1 MSQNQEKLESELFQ
15 QYQYA
20 IDLLENGNETK
31 GIQILK
37 DLMQN
42 QSIINQDDKKI
53 LYGIYMSL
61 AEIQAQSDQ
70 VENKCEALYYYY
82 QSTQISDNCWQTQR
96 KMALIF
102 RQLGM
107 MPRALNVI
115 LKALQLCN
123 QPNLIQAILYQVCSI
138 CFLMDD
144 QKQFQIYFDKMNDN
158 NNLKLKIAELNKYF
172 INKNNIT
179 DFVNDLLQ
187 EQSQIQQQL
196 EKIPFESSQKLKYFN
211 QTFQFEIKL
220 DTYDLKKFFKKL
232 QNILQINVNFE
243 PKKQDFIQD
252 EKCFMSNTKI
262 IVISKEQQQNSKD
275 ISKELPKENQ
285 PVKQSER
292 QKSKK
297 TKQQQDQQF
306 VLDQII
312 QSNHN
317 KLIELIKQFDGNEI
331 FQLNNNNNKISSE
344 QNEKQECPVAKFL
357 LEQLNNQQFLTIIQ
371 LLQKLITLICQDY
384 QQNDNFPQQQQDIL
398 NEQQK
403 SPQNKNF
410 YGSSYHEALRGL
422 INCIVWAQ
430 YSTNKFTDD
439 PKIKLRLLEVA
450 YEELTFRFKEKK
462 PKSPEQQNK
471 IKNFIRFINNMKIE
485 LLQTNINQIINDQA
499 EIQTYLSN
507 YYRVMA
513 YIHSDINFFQGRI
526 AKLCAQ
532 ELNNPEITQE
542 ILDKIKSAQFQISS
556 NSPHQSQQIQQI
568 LTQWEQKEQRLEDN
582 EKIRTQINYVQ
593 DYLQQNQSYD
603 LIKRLAIICLNQFYF
618 VQQKEELKVIYKF
631 VQPLIQQFLNINQP
645 DLLIGFIFLKF
656 SIIYSLMELDSS
668 EFLAKFI
675 EIFLTQTNGYNKHL
689 ILMEI
694 LRFHHL
700 NINKLF
706 TYINIDLILQEF
718 IKIKINMK
726 NRYNQLIDQYKN
738 NVQSDLELRYYLI
751 HLIDLKDQYTPQ
763 FIVQQ
768 NELQIEVEK
777 FETKYS
783 QPESFSSASEDEVE
797 QDEIF
802 QKQYQNLQLT
812 QDQIETVFKI
822 GKSNYQLP
830 TKIVEFL
837 QNHTI
842 KINMGDPKIIEHI
855 KRFAKEKIRI
865 EFGLSTKEL
874 SKNFLYIF
882 LKSYYLQQEFVRDLS
897 EIELQFMGYFLT
909 HFPKL
914 LQDQRQ
920 LNQFIIDIVKKSLQK
935 FNDVKIQEY
944 AEWLYSQIFT
954 KQKSQISSIKEFQE
968 FINQNNLQCDYKSNL
983 YYQIQKSEELN
994 QNENQQKIDFKNICY
1009 ALAYKE
1015 SPFLWNYLYQ
1025 GTFEQAQK
1033 QFKQKTQTEIDWFLS
1048 QKKIQAL
1055 VNKNPQLNH
1064 LNEFRYIMDLIKL
1077 KQRQVEYQ
1085 HSNNEQLYKKT
1096 EQGYQA
1102 LYQKQFNVPKD
1113 AFEIEN
1119 NFRVLQLY
1127 EKKVMRKYRN
1137 IPIERIS
1144 QNLDNICS
1152 LVNLIKQM
1160 KEYEIEYFYQSNDG
1174 EHEMKQDL
1182 YINIYKFI
1190 RRFLRHRLYNQLN
1203 QLVLIIKDKFSYLL
1217 NQNQSDLQFQ
1227 FQYDNRKFKIS
1238 NFTQEQLEQEEN
1250 TEYNK
1255 QDVNLILNNLLTIFI
1270 ENTQKLVRK
1279 KAQRYVIESFYYATH
1294 LKFNSQ
1300 ASIDQVFAQISSIY
1314 QPNSRDLVYYYLQ
1327 IDKYKCEK
1335 DEVLSQYYSQDLIFN
1350 YQKSK
1355 IIKLI
1360 IKILLKMQK
1369 YKDIYQL
1376 FEKLHKTY
1384 DLRLYQA
1391 CIGLLEEYKRID
1403 DKILIRDIILK
1414 SESYRRT
1421 IDLFK
1426 QDSIVPL
1433 LNNMYIRLYEKDQ
1446 QEQNEG
1452 DYVNETQETKLEKG
1466 KKIIE
1471 DYRATKRKPAKPKDP
1486 QQQQT
1491 QNSQAQI
1498 QTQQAQLIQ
1507 QVVDDVGQYINQGAI
1522 IQSFNDFDNI

>member
-1 MSQNQEKLESELFQ
+1 MSQNKEKLESELFQ
-15 QYQYA
+15 QYQQA
-20 IDLLENGNETK
+20 IDLLENGNEAQ

-37 DLMQN
+37 ELMQN

-61 AEIQAQSDQ
+61 AEILVQSDCVQ
-70 VENKCEALYYYY
+70 NKCEALYYYY
-82 QSTQISDNCWQTQR
+82 QSTLISDNCWQTQR

-123 QPNLIQAILYQVCSI
+123 QPNIIEAILYQVCSI
-138 CFLMDD
+138 CFLMND
-144 QKQFQIYFDKMNDN
+144 QKQFEIYFDKMSDN
-158 NNLKLKIAELNKYF
+158 NNLKHKIAELKKYF
-172 INKNNIT
+172 IDKNNVT
-179 DFVNDLLQ
+179 DFVKELIQ
-187 EQSQIQQQL
+187 EQSEIQQQL
-196 EKIPFESSQKLKYFN
+196 EKIPCESAQKLLYFN
-211 QTFQFEIKL
+211 QTFSFEIKL
-220 DTYDLKKFFKKL
+220 DTYDLKKFFKKI

-243 PKKQDFIQD
+243 SKKFDFIHND
-252 EKCFMSNTKI
+252 KCFMSNTKI

-275 ISKELPKENQ
+275 VSKELPKENQ

-317 KLIELIKQFDGNEI
+317 KLIELLKQFDGNEI
-331 FQLNNNNNKISSE
+331 FQLNNNNNKIQSE
-344 QNEKQECPVAKFL
+344 QNENQECPVAKFL
-357 LEQLNNQQFLTIIQ
+357 LENLNNKQFLTIIQ
-371 LLQKLITLICQDY
+371 LLEKLISLICLDF
-384 QQNDNFPQQQQDIL
+384 QQYDDAPLQQQSDTL
-398 NEQQK
+398 NEQLK
-403 SPQNKNF
+403 SPQK
-410 YGSSYHEALRGL
+410 ALKGL

-430 YSTNKFTDD
+430 HSTNKFTDD

-471 IKNFIRFINNMKIE
+471 IKNFITFINNMKLE
-485 LLQTNINQIINDQA
+485 LLQTNINQIITDKA
-499 EIQTYLSN
+499 EIQKYLSS

-526 AKLCAQ
+526 AKQCSQ
-532 ELNNPEITQE
+532 QLNNPELSQE

-556 NSPHQSQQIQQI
+556 SSPHQSQQIQQI

-582 EKIRTQINYVQ
+582 EKIRTQIIYVQ
-593 DYLQQNQSYD
+593 DYLKQNQSYD
-603 LIKRLAIICLNQFYF
+603 MIKRLAIICLNQFYF
-618 VQQKEELKVIYKF
+618 VQQKEELKIIYKF
-631 VQPLIQQFLNINQP
+631 VQPLIQQFLNIPQP
-645 DLLIGFIFLKF
+645 DLSIGFIFLKF

-675 EIFLTQTNGYNKHL
+675 EIFLQQTNGQNKHL
-689 ILMEI
+689 LLIEI
-694 LRFHHL
+694 LKFHHL

-706 TYINIDLILQEF
+706 NYINIDLILQEF
-718 IKIKINMK
+718 IKTKIKMK
-726 NRYNQLIDQYKN
+726 NRYDQLIEHYKN
-738 NVQSDLELRYYLI
+738 NVSNDLELRYYLL
-751 HLIDLKDQYTPQ
+751 HLLDLKDQYTPQ

-768 NELQIEVEK
+768 NELQIEIEK
-777 FETKYS
+777 QETKYP
-783 QPESFSSASEDEVE
+783 QPESFSSASEEEIESDEV
-797 QDEIF
+797 F
-802 QKQYQNLQLT
+802 LKSYQNIHLL
-812 QDQIETVFKI
+812 QDQIDSSFKL
-822 GKSNYQLP
+822 GKYNYQFT
-830 TKIVEFL
+830 TKTVEFL
-837 QNHTI
+837 LNHTI
-842 KINMGDPKIIEHI
+842 KVNIGDPKIIEHI
-855 KRFAKEKIRI
+855 KRLAKEIIRV
-865 EFGLSTKEL
+865 EYGLTTKE
-874 SKNFLYIF
+874 F
-882 LKSYYLQQEFVRDLS
+882 SYYLQQEFERDLS
-897 EIELQFMGYFLT
+897 EAELQFMGYFLT
-909 HFPKL
+909 HFSKIFS
-914 LQDQRQ
+914 DQRQ
-920 LNQFIIDIVKKSLQK
+920 LNQFTIDIIKRSLQK
-935 FNDVKIQEY
+935 YTDPKIQEF

-954 KQKSQISSIKEFQE
+954 KQKSQITSIKEFQDCVT
-968 FINQNNLQCDYKSNL
+968 QNNLQCEYKSNL
-983 YYQIQKSEELN
+983 YYQIQKSEEIN
-994 QNENQQKIDFKNICY
+994 FNENQPKFDLKNICY

-1015 SPFLWNYLYQ
+1015 SPYLWNYLYQ

-1033 QFKQKTQTEIDWFLS
+1033 QFKLKTQTEIDWFLS
-1048 QKKIQAL
+1048 QKKIQAY
-1055 VNKNPQLNH
+1055 VNKNPLLNH
-1064 LNEFRYIMDLIKL
+1064 LNEYRYVMDLIKL

-1096 EQGYQA
+1096 EQGYQS
-1102 LYQKQFNVPKD
+1102 LYQKQYNIPKD

-1137 IPIERIS
+1137 VPIERIS
-1144 QNLDNICS
+1144 QNLDNINS

-1160 KEYEIEYFYQSNDG
+1160 KEYEIEYLSQSSDG
-1174 EHEMKQDL
+1174 ELEMKQDL

-1190 RRFLRHRLYNQLN
+1190 RRFLRHRLYYQLK
-1203 QLVLIIKDKFSYLL
+1203 QLIQIVKEKFSDLL
-1217 NQNQSDLQFQ
+1217 NQSQSDLKFE

-1238 NFTQEQLEQEEN
+1238 NFNQEQLEKEEN
-1250 TEYNK
+1250 TEFNN
-1255 QDVNLILNNLLTIFI
+1255 DEINVILNNLLNIFI

-1279 KAQRYVIESFYYATH
+1279 KAQRYIIEAFYYATH

-1300 ASIDQVFAQISSIY
+1300 APIDQVFAQISSIY

-1335 DEVLSQYYSQDLIFN
+1335 DEVLSHYYSQDLIFN

-1355 IIKLI
+1355 ILKLI

-1384 DLRLYQA
+1384 DIRLYQA
-1391 CIGLLEEYKRID
+1391 CIGLLEEYRKID
-1403 DKILIRDIILK
+1403 DKVLIRDIILK

-1421 IDLFK
+1421 TELFK

-1433 LNNMYIRLYEKDQ
+1433 LNNMYIRFYEKDQ

-1452 DYVNETQETKLEKG
+1452 NFLNETSEIKLEKG
-1466 KKIIE
+1466 KKLIE
-1471 DYRATKRKPAKPKDP
+1471 DYRATKRKPAKPKDQQQQSQQQQ

-1491 QNSQAQI
+1491 QNAQAQI
-1498 QTQQAQLIQ
+1498 QTQLIQ
-1507 QVVDDVGQYINQGAI
+1507 QVVDDVGQYINQGTI